1 MSNDEKK
8 GVSDI
13 HVLFGMWTAKHPS
26 VCCTCM
32 CVSTTIQK

>member
-26 VCCTCM
+26 VCCM
-32 CVSTTIQK
+32 CVSTTI